1 MNVETVEIT
10 KVELNYL
17 KEQRKTMDR
26 IKTWV
31 ERSKKKV
38 ISTDMALYYIEQVI
52 ESHDE
57 MEELYITRVN
67 ELLDADA

>member
-1 MNVETVEIT
+1 METVEIT
-10 KVELNYL
+10 KMELNYL
-17 KEQRKTMDR
+17 KEQRKEMDR

-38 ISTDMALYYIEQVI
+38 ISTDTALYYINQVI

-67 ELLDADA
+67 ELIDAGA